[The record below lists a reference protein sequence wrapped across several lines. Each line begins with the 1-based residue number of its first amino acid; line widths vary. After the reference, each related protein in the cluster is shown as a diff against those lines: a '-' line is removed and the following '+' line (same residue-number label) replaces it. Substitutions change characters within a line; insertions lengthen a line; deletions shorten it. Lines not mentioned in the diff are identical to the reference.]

1 MNKIV
6 IVNNLKYKNI
16 LLDISFRIE
25 NGEFIVISGP
35 NNCGKTTL
43 MRIINRDLIVEE
55 DIRINGMNLNSYKI
69 EEYNKIVQLVVP
81 GEFIPIENC
90 LEEELFLINNNQTI
104 VAHILKLLKL
114 QTIARKKWQQLN
126 LREKILSQIAIAL
139 IKGPEILLLDGIG
152 YYLEEKETIKI
163 MEALKKWQEL
173 TKITIIMTTL
183 NLKESLYSDY
193 LYIIENGE
201 IVLQG
206 NPVEVLEKDNIINKI
221 GLNIP
226 FMVDLSVKLK
236 DYNLVDSIELIPEK
250 MVENL
255 WN

>member
-6 IVNNLKYKNI
+6 IVNNLKYKKI
-16 LLDISFRIE
+16 LQDISFRIE

-43 MRIINRDLIVEE
+43 MRILNRDLIVEE
-55 DIRINGMNLNSYKI
+55 DIRINGLNLNSYKI
-69 EEYNKIVQLVVP
+69 EEFNKIVQLVVP
-81 GEFIPIENC
+81 KEFIPIENC
-90 LEEELFLINNNQTI
+90 LEEELLLINNNPTI

-193 LYIIENGE
+193 LYIIENGT

-206 NPVEVLEKDNIINKI
+206 KPVEVLEKDNIINKI